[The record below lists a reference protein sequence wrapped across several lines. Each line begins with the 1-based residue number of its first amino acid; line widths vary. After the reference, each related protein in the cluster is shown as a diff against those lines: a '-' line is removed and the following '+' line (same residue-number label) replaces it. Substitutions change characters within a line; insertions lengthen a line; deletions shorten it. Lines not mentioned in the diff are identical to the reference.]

1 MDDSSDGRMPAHDV
15 VCGPIDVIGITDAGA
30 VSLSPEASQLIAT
43 AEVLCGGERQLG
55 FFPEHPAERLVFKS
69 QLDQVIARLV
79 DEPRRVVVLA
89 SGDPG
94 CYGIGPLL
102 VARLGRERVRILPNL
117 GVVQLAFARL
127 GLSWHD
133 AAILSAHGRPLDG
146 ILPAALLAPKVAI
159 LTDERNTPA
168 AIARVLLEAGDE
180 DARADVFE
188 HLGGPEER
196 HVTGQLHDLLGQQF
210 APLNIVVIRHTRP
223 PRSWPL
229 GLPEDAFSHR
239 RGQITKA
246 EVRAVSLAK
255 LRLHERAVL
264 WDVGAGCGSVAI
276 EAGALLRSGRVY
288 AVERDAEQLGYLAE
302 NRRRFGAGNVHVI
315 DGTAPE
321 ALSALPVP
329 DAIFVGGSRGRLGDI
344 IYAACDRL
352 PAYGRLVTNL
362 VSLEHLGEALA
373 AAEGRGCRA
382 EVTQVSVARST
393 TTADLTRL
401 EALNPVFVV
410 TLWQEAES

>member
-1 MDDSSDGRMPAHDV
+1 MPAPDV
-15 VCGPIDVIGITDAGA
+15 VRGPIDVVGITDAGR
-30 VSLSPEASQLIAT
+30 VSLSPEACGLIAK
-43 AEVLCGGERQLG
+43 AEVLCGGERLLG
-55 FFPEHPAERLVFKS
+55 FFPEHPAERVVLKS
-69 QLDQVIARLV
+69 HMDQVIARLA
-79 DEPRRVVVLA
+79 DESRRVVVIA
-89 SGDPG
+89 SGDPD

-102 VARLGRERVRILPNL
+102 VAQLGPERVRILPNL
-117 GVVQLAFARL
+117 GAVQLAFARL

-146 ILPAALLAPKVAI
+146 ILPAALLAPKAAI

-168 AIARVLLEAGDE
+168 AIARVLLDAGDDE
-180 DARADVFE
+180 ARVDVFE
-188 HLGGPEER
+188 HLGGQEER
-196 HVTGQLHDLLGQQF
+196 RVTGRLQDLLDQEF
-210 APLNIVVIRHTRP
+210 ELLNIVVIQHTRP
-223 PRSWPL
+223 PRPWPL
-229 GLPEDAFSHR
+229 GLPEDVFSHR

-302 NRRRFGAGNVHVI
+302 NRRRFGAGNVYVI
-315 DGTAPE
+315 DGTAPQ
-321 ALSALPVP
+321 ALVDLPAP
-329 DAIFVGGSRGRLGDI
+329 DAVFVGGSRGRLGNI
-344 IYAACDRL
+344 IHTAFDRL
-352 PAYGRLVTNL
+352 PAQGRLVTNL
-362 VSLEHLGEALA
+362 VSLEHLGEALT
-373 AAEGRGCRA
+373 AAEEKGWRA

-401 EALNPVFVV
+401 AAFNPVFVV
-410 TLWQEAES
+410 TLWQEVGP

>member
-1 MDDSSDGRMPAHDV
+1 MPARDV
-15 VCGPIDVIGITDAGA
+15 VRGPIDVIGITDAGA
-30 VSLSPEASQLIAT
+30 ASLSPEACALIAR

-55 FFPEHPAERLVFKS
+55 FLPEHPAERLVLKS
-69 QLDQVIARLV
+69 QLDQVVTRLA

-89 SGDPG
+89 SGDPD

-102 VARLGRERVRILPNL
+102 VARLGGERVRILPNL

-133 AAILSAHGRPLDG
+133 AAILSTHGRPLDG
-146 ILPAALLAPKVAI
+146 ILPAALLAPKAAI

-180 DARADVFE
+180 DARVDVFE

-196 HVTGQLHDLLGQQF
+196 HVTGQLHDLLAQEF
-210 APLNIVVIRHTRP
+210 AALNVVVIQHTRP

-276 EAGALLRSGRVY
+276 EAGALLRSGQVY
-288 AVERDAEQLGYLAE
+288 AVERDAGQLRYLAE
-302 NRRRFGAGNVHVI
+302 NRRRFGAGNVNVI
-315 DGTAPE
+315 DGIAPE
-321 ALSALPVP
+321 ALAELPVP
-329 DAIFVGGSRGRLGDI
+329 DAVFVGGSGGRLGDI
-344 IYAACDRL
+344 ISAAFNRL
-352 PAYGRLVTNL
+352 AAHGRLVTNL
-362 VSLEHLGEALA
+362 VTLEHLGEALA